1 MPTDDTRQSISTERA
16 LKWTV
21 FLGSTALIV
30 YLCLRILQPF
40 FGVLAW
46 AIVLATIFH
55 PLYRWLT
62 RRTNRPALS
71 ALITTLLVVLVVLG
85 PLTSVAA
92 LAVNQVLA
100 LRTSAEQFLSPT
112 GDAVGPVGEAL
123 AWLSRTL
130 RMDVPQMIAWATEH
144 AAGLAQ
150 ATGAYTFSI
159 AAGITGAIVSFVFV
173 IFAVFFF
180 LRDGDH
186 LLAGVTDLLPFD
198 RQRNEALLARV
209 AEVIYAGVYGIVAIA
224 LLQGV
229 LTGAMFW
236 VLGIPSAALWGIVA
250 AIAGVVPLVGA
261 AAVWAPGAVYL
272 ALTGQWT
279 QAIVLAVWGGAVVSM
294 VDNFLRPRLVGDRA
308 KLNQLV
314 IFFALLG
321 GVQLFGLLGIL
332 LGPVLFAVVIAIA
345 EVLNPRTPEA

>member
-1 MPTDDTRQSISTERA
+1 MPTDETRQSISTERA

-55 PLYRWLT
+55 PLH
-62 RRTNRPALS
+62 RRLALRTKRPTLS
-71 ALITTLLVVLVVLG
+71 ALVTSLLVVIVVVG
-85 PLTSVAA
+85 PLTSLVA

-100 LRTSAEQFLSPT
+100 LRETAQLFIEASAEPASP
-112 GDAVGPVGEAL
+112 AARAL

-130 RMDVPQMIAWATEH
+130 QMDVQDMIAWTANH

-150 ATGAYTFSI
+150 ATGAYTLSI
-159 AAGITGAIVSFVFV
+159 AAGITGAVVSFLFV
-173 IFAVFFF
+173 IFAVFFL
-180 LRDGDH
+180 LRDGDP
-186 LLAGVTDLLPFD
+186 LLKGVTDLLPFD
-198 RQRNEALLARV
+198 RRRNEALLTRI
-209 AEVIYAGVYGIVAIA
+209 AEVIYAGVYGIIAIA

-236 VLGIPSAALWGIVA
+236 VLGVPSAALWGIVA
-250 AIAGVVPLVGA
+250 AIAGVVPLIGA
-261 AAVWAPGAVYL
+261 AAVWAPGAAYL
-272 ALTGQWT
+272 ALTGHWP
-279 QAIVLAVWGGAVVSM
+279 QAIVLAVWGGAVVSS
-294 VDNFLRPRLVGDRA
+294 VDNFLRPLLVGDRA
-308 KLNQLV
+308 GLNQLT

-321 GVQLFGLLGIL
+321 GVQVFGLLGIL

-345 EVLNPRTPEA
+345 DVLNERTPDV

>member
-1 MPTDDTRQSISTERA
+1 MPRDDFPQISTERA

-21 FLGSTALIV
+21 FLGATALVV
-30 YLCLRILQPF
+30 YLCLRILEPF
-40 FGVLAW
+40 VGVLAW

-55 PLYRWLT
+55 PLHRRLA
-62 RRTNRPALS
+62 RRTKRPALS
-71 ALITTLLVVLVVLG
+71 ALITTLLVVLVVVG
-85 PLTSVAA
+85 PVTSVAA

-100 LRTSAEQFLSPT
+100 LRTSAEQFFSPT
-112 GDAVGPVGEAL
+112 GDAVGPVGQAL

-130 RMDVPQMIAWATEH
+130 RMDVQQMIAWATEH

-159 AAGITGAIVSFVFV
+159 AAGITGALVSFLFV
-173 IFAVFFF
+173 IFAVFFL
-180 LRDGDH
+180 LRDADA

-198 RQRNEALLARV
+198 RRRNDALLARV
-209 AEVIYAGVYGIVAIA
+209 AEVIYAGVYGIVAIS

-236 VLGIPSAALWGIVA
+236 LLGVPSAALWGIVA

-261 AAVWAPGAVYL
+261 AAVWVPGAIYL
-272 ALTGQWT
+272 ALIGQWT
-279 QAIVLAVWGGAVVSM
+279 QAIVLTVWGGAVVSS
-294 VDNFLRPRLVGDRA
+294 VDNFLRPRLVGDRVG
-308 KLNQLV
+308 LNQLT

-345 EVLNPRTPEA
+345 EVLNPRTPDA